1 MLPRSKD
8 MPVNVIRARLNSLRK
23 NLPTQDVEESV
34 IKEFN
39 GMVRQLEEELPDPE
53 VTHFLV
59 PDSDLRKQFIFG
71 TEHSAVYTDERY
83 CDPRILKRQVEGLWE
98 YLVDSKV
105 IESDTPEPKRGR
117 NVHSRDIHFHAPV
130 SGSVIQQGSYNTA
143 TVNYQSDVRQ
153 VLEEIR
159 SVQNAAK
166 LTADAKDELRAE
178 VATVEAQLKSP
189 RPKHAIIKESFTSAR
204 HILEHAFGAGM
215 AHYFPLLLAFL
226 EHHK

>member
-1 MLPRSKD
+1 
-8 MPVNVIRARLNSLRK
+8 MPVNVIKARLNSLRK

-53 VTHFLV
+53 VSHFLV
-59 PDSDLRKQFIFG
+59 ADSDLRKQFIFG
-71 TEHSAVYTDERY
+71 TEHSAVYTDEKY
-83 CDPRILKRQVEGLWE
+83 CDPQILKRQVEGLWE
-98 YLVDSKV
+98 YLSDSGIVKANEP
-105 IESDTPEPKRGR
+105 ESKHKRP
-117 NVHSRDIHFHAPV
+117 SQDIHFHAPV
-130 SGSVIQQGSYNTA
+130 SGSVIQQGNYNTA
-143 TVNYQSDVRQ
+143 TVNYQSEVRQ
-153 VLEEIR
+153 VLEEIK

-178 VATVEAQLKSP
+178 VATVEAQVKSP
-189 RPKHAIIKESFTSAR
+189 RPKHAIIRESLVSAR

-215 AHYFPLLLAFL
+215 AHAYFPLLLAFL